1 MTEVNEYFKY
11 LTISDE
17 DRNWGVHLNVTGFA
31 MINPGIVYPPS
42 GHPSGYFF
50 TWERG
55 RVMDEYQ
62 INYITEGSG
71 IIETRHGT
79 FPIIPGTIIVIR
91 PGEWH
96 RYRPSKETGWKEHYV
111 GFQGEYADHIFSN
124 GFFHDSK
131 PVIHIGFQDQILK
144 SFYSIFDVVRD
155 EKAGYQQVASGIL
168 IQLLGSIISCVK
180 NKDFEGKDIE
190 RKIRKA
196 RLYFRDNL
204 NKNIDVEE
212 LAAELNIGYSYFRRM
227 FKKFT
232 GISPVQYHLMLRL
245 QRAKDLLVSTDM
257 SVKEIALGLG
267 FQSIFYF
274 TRIFKKKMG
283 VPPTDLRKKL

>member
-1 MTEVNEYFKY
+1 MTDVNEYYKY

-17 DRNWGVHLNVTGFA
+17 DRNWGVHINVTGFA
-31 MINPGIVYPPS
+31 MINPGIVYPPT

-79 FPIIPGTIIVIR
+79 FPVIPGTIIVIR

-96 RYRPSKETGWKEHYV
+96 RYRPSKDTGWKEHYV
-111 GFQGEYADHIFSN
+111 GFQGEYADHIFAN

-131 PVIHIGFQDQILK
+131 PVVHIGFQDQILK
-144 SFYSIFDVVRD
+144 SFYNIFDVVRD

-204 NKNIDVEE
+204 DKNIDVEQ

>member
-1 MTEVNEYFKY
+1 MTDINEYFKY

-17 DRNWGVHLNVTGFA
+17 DRNWGVHINVTGFA

-111 GFQGEYADHIFSN
+111 GFEGKYADHIFAN
-124 GFFHDSK
+124 GFFQDSK
-131 PVIHIGFQDQILK
+131 PVIHIGFQDQVLK
-144 SFYSIFDVVRD
+144 SFYAIFDVVRD

-204 NKNIDVEE
+204 DKNIDVEK
-212 LAAELNIGYSYFRRM
+212 LASELNIGYSYFRRM